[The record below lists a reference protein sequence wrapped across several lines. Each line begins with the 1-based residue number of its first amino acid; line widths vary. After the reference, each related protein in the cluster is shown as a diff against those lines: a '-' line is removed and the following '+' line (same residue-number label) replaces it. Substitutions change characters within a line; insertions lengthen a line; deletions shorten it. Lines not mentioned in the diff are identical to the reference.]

1 MLYQLTA
8 YTIAQLLTGFVAVAV
23 AVIVWK
29 RRASRGG
36 WLLFLLF
43 IAIAEWALCNGLEAA
58 AVPQELKIFWS
69 KVAYLGAQTSPVIL
83 VLFALQY
90 NGRGKRTTLLTSA
103 LLFVIP
109 ALTILLVATN
119 ETHGLIW
126 VAFSP
131 GPPGTNSLIYHHG
144 PAFWVS
150 IAYIFTMVSVGTA
163 VLLLSAVRTQKIY
176 REQSRF
182 VLVASIIPWIGF
194 LMYIMNLNPFP
205 GLDTVSI
212 SFLFT
217 GLVLVWGMY
226 KGRLLDIVPIAHELI
241 NENVKNGILI
251 VDDQLRMIDFNPAA
265 ARLLSMDLNKKMGSQ
280 IQSTENF
287 WEKVENHFDKN
298 STKRIEIST
307 QSSSKKYLDVHITPL
322 HDHRKRFLGWALM
335 MDDISTRKQA
345 EKELHA
351 VNKQLKQ
358 QLGEIQDL
366 QNKLHDQAMRDSI
379 TGVYNRRFLEETLS
393 REISHAQRKGK
404 PLSIIMLDI
413 DFFKK
418 VNDSFGHKIGDDV
431 IISLSRLLQKETRDS
446 DCVSR
451 YGGDEFVLVMPE
463 MTKEDA
469 FQRAELWR
477 NAIKSNELLIG
488 EYKIGI
494 TVSMGIS
501 AFPANGSDSEVL
513 LKAADEALYQAK
525 ATGRDR
531 TCIAK

>member
-23 AVIVWK
+23 SVVVWK
-29 RRASRGG
+29 RRNSRGG
-36 WLLFLLF
+36 WPLFLLF
-43 IAIAEWALCNGLEAA
+43 VAVAEWALCNGLEAA
-58 AVPQELKIFWS
+58 AVTQELKIFWS
-69 KVAYLGAQTSPVIL
+69 KVAYLGTQTSPVLL

-90 NGRGKRTTLLTSA
+90 NGRGKRITLFTTA

-109 ALTILLVATN
+109 VITILLAATN
-119 ETHGLIW
+119 EMHGLIW

-131 GPPGTNSLIYHHG
+131 GPQGTNSLIYHHG

-150 IAYIFTMVSVGTA
+150 VAYIFTMVSVGTA

-176 REQSRF
+176 REQSQF
-182 VLVASIIPWIGF
+182 VFIASVIPWIGF

-241 NENVKNGILI
+241 NENVNNGIMI

-265 ARLLSMDLNKKMGSQ
+265 SRLLSMDLNKNIGFQ
-280 IQSTENF
+280 IQSMQNF
-287 WEKVENHFDKN
+287 WEKVKDHFDRDAAN
-298 STKRIEIST
+298 RVEIST
-307 QSSSKKYLDVHITPL
+307 QSSGKKYLDVHITPL
-322 HDHRKRFLGWALM
+322 HDQRKRFLGWAVIL
-335 MDDISTRKQA
+335 DDISTRKQA
-345 EKELHA
+345 ERELHA
-351 VNKQLKQ
+351 VNKQLGQ
-358 QLGEIQDL
+358 QLKEIQDL
-366 QNKLHDQAMRDSI
+366 QDKLHEQAMRDPI

-393 REISHAQRKGK
+393 REISLAARKGN
-404 PLSIIMLDI
+404 PLSVIMLDI
-413 DFFKK
+413 DFFKR
-418 VNDSFGHKIGDDV
+418 VNDTYGHKIGDDV
-431 IISLSRLLQKETRDS
+431 LISLSRLLQAETRES

-477 NAIKSNELLIG
+477 NAIKSIDLLNG
-488 EYKIGI
+488 DNRTVI

-501 AFPANGSDSEVL
+501 TYPMNGSDSEAL

-531 TCIAK
+531 TCTAK

>member
-1 MLYQLTA
+1 MTA
-8 YTIAQLLTGFVAVAV
+8 YTIAQLLTGLVAVAV
-23 AVIVWK
+23 SIIIWK

-36 WLLFLLF
+36 WPLFLLF
-43 IAIAEWALCNGLEAA
+43 VAVAEWALCNGLEAA
-58 AVPQELKIFWS
+58 AIPQELKIFWS
-69 KVAYLGAQTSPVIL
+69 KLAYFGAQPSPVLL
-83 VLFALQY
+83 VLFALHY
-90 NGRGKRTTLLTSA
+90 NGRGKRVTPLTSI
-103 LLFVIP
+103 LLFFIP
-109 ALTILLVATN
+109 AITILLAATN

-126 VAFSP
+126 VSFSP

-163 VLLLSAVRTQKIY
+163 VLLLSAVRSQKIY
-176 REQSRF
+176 RDQSKF
-182 VLVASIIPWIGF
+182 VFIASVIPWVGF

-226 KGRLLDIVPIAHELI
+226 KGRLLDIVPIAHELV
-241 NENVKNGILI
+241 NENVNNGILI
-251 VDDQLRMIDFNPAA
+251 VDERLRMIDFNPAA
-265 ARLLSMDLNKKMGSQ
+265 ARLLSIDKNKGVGIQ
-280 IQSTENF
+280 IQSMEKF
-287 WEKVENHFDKN
+287 WKKVENHFDRH
-298 STKRIEIST
+298 SAKRIEISP
-307 QSSSKKYLDVHITPL
+307 QSSGKEYLDVHITPL
-322 HDHRKRFLGWALM
+322 LDHRIRFLGWAVIL
-335 MDDISTRKQA
+335 DDISTRKQA
-345 EKELHA
+345 EKELQA
-351 VNKQLKQ
+351 VNKRLNK

-366 QNKLHDQAMRDSI
+366 RDKLHEQAMRDPI

-393 REISHAQRKGK
+393 REISHAQRKGN

-418 VNDSFGHKIGDDV
+418 VNDTYGHKIGDDV
-431 IISLSRLLQKETRDS
+431 IISLSRLLQAETRES

-477 NAIKSNELLIG
+477 KKIKSNELLIG
-488 EYKIGI
+488 EHRIGI

-501 AFPANGSDSEVL
+501 TFPANGSDSEAL

-531 TCIAK
+531 TCSAK

>member
-1 MLYQLTA
+1 MTA
-8 YTIAQLLTGFVAVAV
+8 YTIAQLLTGFVAVV
-23 AVIVWK
+23 VSIIIWK
-29 RRASRGG
+29 RRNSRGG
-36 WLLFLLF
+36 WPLFLLF
-43 IAIAEWALCNGLEAA
+43 VAVAEWALCNGLEAA

-69 KVAYLGAQTSPVIL
+69 KVAYLGTQTSPVLL

-90 NGRGKRTTLLTSA
+90 NARGKRITPLTSA

-109 ALTILLVATN
+109 ALTFLLAATN
-119 ETHGLIW
+119 EMHGLIW

-144 PAFWVS
+144 PAFWIS

-163 VLLLSAVRTQKIY
+163 VLLFSAVRSQKIY
-176 REQSRF
+176 RDQSQF
-182 VLVASIIPWIGF
+182 VFIASVIPWVGF

-241 NENVKNGILI
+241 NENVNNGILI
-251 VDDQLRMIDFNPAA
+251 VDERLRMIDFNPSAA
-265 ARLLSMDLNKKMGSQ
+265 KLLSIDHTKNVGTQ
-280 IQSTENF
+280 IQSMENF
-287 WEKVENHFDKN
+287 WEKVKDHFDKD

-307 QSSSKKYLDVHITPL
+307 QTSDKKYLDVHITPL
-322 HDHRKRFLGWALM
+322 HDQRKRFMGWAVI

-358 QLGEIQDL
+358 QLEENQDL
-366 QNKLHDQAMRDSI
+366 QDKLHEQAMRDPI

-393 REISHAQRKGK
+393 REIHLAQRKGN
-404 PLSIIMLDI
+404 PLSVIMLDI

-418 VNDSFGHKIGDDV
+418 VNDTYGHKIGDDV
-431 IISLSRLLQKETRDS
+431 LISLSKLLQTETRDS

-477 NAIKSNELLIG
+477 NVIKSKELLIG
-488 EYKIGI
+488 DNRIRI

-501 AFPANGSDSEVL
+501 TYPVNGSDSEAL

-531 TCIAK
+531 TCTAK